1 MTINKARNG
10 NVELA
15 YEVEGPA
22 DGIPLLL
29 ASAGAGTQMVMWPHD
44 LIGGLIERG
53 FRVAKMDVRDS
64 GLSTHLT
71 QYDNVKRRR
80 GELAYTVRDLAG
92 DAIAVLDALG
102 WPTAIVAGASLGG
115 MIAQVI
121 ACEYPDRVSGLISM
135 ASTPTSSFLINRPK
149 IGTNLRMLK
158 VMSGKSADREAE
170 GQRWVDVFALFATK
184 GYPADEAHW
193 REAGRIAFD
202 RGLNPNGAVRQAAA
216 LFRAGDRRKA
226 LTTLRIPALV
236 VHGSLDRVVSPRAA
250 RATVDA
256 MASARLLVLPGV
268 GHQLPRK
275 LWPLLLDEISAT
287 FAGAAKVYRALDA
300 GK

>member
-1 MTINKARNG
+1 MNIDKARNG

-29 ASAGAGTQMVMWPHD
+29 ASAGAGTQMAMWPSD

-53 FRVAKMDVRDS
+53 FQVAKMDVRDS

-71 QYDNVKRRR
+71 QYDNVRRRR
-80 GELAYTVRDLAG
+80 GELAYTTRDLAD

-102 WPTAIVAGASLGG
+102 WPTAIVVGASLGG
-115 MIAQVI
+115 MIAQAI
-121 ACEYPDRVSGLISM
+121 ACEHPERVAGLISI

-149 IGTNLRMLK
+149 IGTSLRMLK
-158 VMSGKSADREAE
+158 AMHGTSADRDAE
-170 GQRWVDVFALFATK
+170 GQRWVDVFRLFATK
-184 GYPADEAHW
+184 GYPADDEHW

-202 RGLNPNGAVRQAAA
+202 RGLDPNGAVRQTAAM
-216 LFRAGDRRKA
+216 FRGGDRRAA
-226 LTTLRIPALV
+226 LATLRIPALV

-256 MASARLLVLPGV
+256 MPGARLLTLPGV
-268 GHQLPRK
+268 GHQLPRNV
-275 LWPLLLDEISAT
+275 WPQLLDEISAT
-287 FAGAAKVYRALDA
+287 FTGAARLTT
-300 GK
+300 